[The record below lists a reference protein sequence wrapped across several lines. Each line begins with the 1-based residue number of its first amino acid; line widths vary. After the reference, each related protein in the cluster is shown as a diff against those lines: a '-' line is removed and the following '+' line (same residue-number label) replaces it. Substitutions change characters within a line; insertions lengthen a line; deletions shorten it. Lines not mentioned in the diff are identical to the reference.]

1 MSMKITQIEGNQ
13 FKAEYKGVEV
23 ISGNISSNSQYVGMS
38 PGSLMVAALGMCT
51 GMHVRNYLD
60 KNNIEHSGIEI
71 SIKNKYERNPTRV
84 VEFTLSVSIDGEL
97 TDEQKIGVTEEAKLC
112 YVGNTMRGGPI
123 INVIMEEETESNS

>member
-84 VEFTLSVSIDGEL
+84 VDFTLSVSIDGEL

-123 INVIMEEETESNS
+123 INVIMAEETESNS

>member
-123 INVIMEEETESNS
+123 INVIMEEEKELDS

>member
-60 KNNIEHSGIEI
+60 KNVIEHSGIEI

>member
-84 VEFTLSVSIDGEL
+84 VDFTLSVSIDGEL